1 MAELNLGNL
10 YDFNK
15 NAMSQ
20 IEPMDAI
27 RFNLMLNSIADIMI
41 DACESTNKHY
51 WMLLCHDRRD
61 YTMFNIISAS
71 SDNVLEIVVNEIR
84 PTLQNRGMILDIELQ
99 DTGAYEI
106 WIRDIETQE
115 NFAYYLFPYDNA
127 VIEVN
132 E

>member
-20 IEPMDAI
+20 IEPMDMI
-27 RFNLMLNSIADIMI
+27 RLNLMLNSVADTMI
-41 DACESTNKHY
+41 DACEACDHHY
-51 WMLLCHDRRD
+51 WMLLCHERRD
-61 YTMFNIISAS
+61 YTMFNIIEATE
-71 SDNVLEIVVNEIR
+71 LEYIIRELR
-84 PTLQNRGMILDIELQ
+84 PTLQNRGTILEIELQ

-115 NFAYYLFPYDNA
+115 NFAYYLFPYDNG

>member
-10 YDFNK
+10 YEFNK

-20 IEPMDAI
+20 MQPMDAI
-27 RFNLMLNSIADIMI
+27 KFNLMLNSIADTMI
-41 DACESTNKHY
+41 DACESTDKHY

-61 YTMFNIISAS
+61 YTMFNILAAS
-71 SDNVLEIVVNEIR
+71 SNNALESVVNEIR
-84 PTLQNRGMILDIELQ
+84 PTLQNRGIILDIELQ
-99 DTGAYEI
+99 NTGAYEI
-106 WIRDIETQE
+106 WIRDIETLE